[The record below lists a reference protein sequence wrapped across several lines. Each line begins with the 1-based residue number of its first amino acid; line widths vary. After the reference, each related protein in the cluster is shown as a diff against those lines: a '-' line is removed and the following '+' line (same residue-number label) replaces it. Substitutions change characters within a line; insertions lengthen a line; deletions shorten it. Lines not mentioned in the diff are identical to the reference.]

1 MTKTYFVTQT
11 SYGTVTVDVPTE
23 ATEEEIR
30 KIVEKAVMN
39 READFY
45 EYELQDY
52 GEADGY
58 NDEENYPYLSQTRD
72 FAILKERYSES
83 TLKEFETEI
92 REYEEA
98 ELPKDYQADEVE
110 ATPIIAWYAGL
121 LTTNDLFDIWE
132 PDYPT
137 QERRKIL

>member
-1 MTKTYFVTQT
+1 MTNTDIK
-11 SYGTVTVDVPTE
+11 E
-23 ATEEEIR
+23 
-30 KIVEKAVMN
+30 
-39 READFY
+39 
-45 EYELQDY
+45 
-52 GEADGY
+52 
-58 NDEENYPYLSQTRD
+58 YPYLSQTRD

-110 ATPIIAWYAGL
+110 ATLIIAWYAGL

-132 PDYPT
+132 PDKGIFLQYS
-137 QERRKIL
+137 L

>member
-110 ATPIIAWYAGL
+110 ATLIIAWYAGL